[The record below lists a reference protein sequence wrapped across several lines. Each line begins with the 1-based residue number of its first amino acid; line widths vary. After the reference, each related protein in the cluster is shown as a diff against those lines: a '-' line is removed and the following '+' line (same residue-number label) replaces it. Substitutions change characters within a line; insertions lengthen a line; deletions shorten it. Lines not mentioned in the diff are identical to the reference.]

1 MPCPLPSPD
10 TRMCHRDVPRD
21 LHPWEEATVG
31 PFEGQEGALPLPMT
45 RASLGPRLQDAE
57 MLWQSPWQPRYT
69 ARANKADRR
78 ETEEK
83 GKGVRKKKKEGKGN
97 SLKSWS
103 KGCGRR
109 ERQGGKARVLWQRK
123 RAAFRLLTLG

>member
-83 GKGVRKKKKEGKGN
+83 GKGVRKKKKGRKGKQ
-97 SLKSWS
+97 SQVMEQ
-103 KGCGRR
+103 R
-109 ERQGGKARVLWQRK
+109 LWQEG
-123 RAAFRLLTLG
+123 ATGWESTGIVAEEESCL